1 MKRFF
6 NITVATFSLL
16 CLCSFTVRAQEND
29 VLASSRRAHVAPQ
42 QKRPA
47 PPIDPTPQPDAPNK
61 TFVTLALELDRLQVF
76 FAGGDGQPLTFDL
89 AAARRQGFSS
99 QSINLAKQIVAF
111 TNRLQEIASEAEAEG
126 DVVGQINAPKDRAD
140 AMMQRA
146 EVELEDFPAVTSFFA
161 SASQYQYDV
170 ATSEQ
175 GGVKKSDRESLA
187 FTFETPATVCGGFLT
202 PRPTRA
208 APWVSMSNNNPSA
221 TLYQWG
227 YHPAP
232 NYAGGGW
239 TRPQTYRPDMC
250 KWNSFRD
257 HALIPNSKTIKEQK
271 YTGWSPNG
279 EPNPEVLS
287 YSWPYPAWPAY
298 VYWWHQTH

>member
-6 NITVATFSLL
+6 NITVATFFLF
-16 CLCSFTVRAQEND
+16 CLCSFTVMAQEED
-29 VLASSRRAHVAPQ
+29 MGTSSRGARVGPQ
-42 QKRPA
+42 RKKPA
-47 PPIDPTPQPDAPNK
+47 PKPQPDDPDK
-61 TFVTLALELDRLQVF
+61 TFITLAQELDRLQILF
-76 FAGGDGQPLTFDL
+76 DGGDGQPLTFDSES
-89 AAARRQGFSS
+89 ARRQGFSTK
-99 QSINLAKQIVAF
+99 SINLAEQIVAF
-111 TNRLQEIASEAEAEG
+111 TNRLQEIARESEAGG
-126 DVVGQINAPKDRAD
+126 DAVDQIDAPKERAGV
-140 AMMQRA
+140 MMQRA
-146 EVELEDFPAVTSFFA
+146 AAELEEFPALTSFFA
-161 SASQYQYDV
+161 SASQHQYDV

-239 TRPQTYRPDMC
+239 TRPQTYRPDIC
-250 KWNSFRD
+250 KRNSFRD
-257 HALIPNSKTIKEQK
+257 HALIPSSKAIREQK

-279 EPNPEVLS
+279 EPNPEVSS